1 MEYLSA
7 FIVGGLICVVGQ
19 IILDTT
25 KLTPANILV
34 TFLLI
39 EFIRCLWII

>member
-25 KLTPANILV
+25 KLTQ
-34 TFLLI
+34 LI
-39 EFIRCLWII
+39 Y